1 MRNPAKLLLLEP
13 WEVHVSAAL
22 LLLLLQGALLLQQDF
37 L

>member
-1 MRNPAKLLLLEP
+1 MRSGCTLRIMRNPAKLL
-13 WEVHVSAAL
+13 L